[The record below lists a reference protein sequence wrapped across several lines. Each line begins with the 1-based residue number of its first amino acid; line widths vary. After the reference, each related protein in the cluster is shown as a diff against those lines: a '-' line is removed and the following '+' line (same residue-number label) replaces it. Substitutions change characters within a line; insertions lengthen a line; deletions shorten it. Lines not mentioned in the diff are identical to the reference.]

1 MNRHPRR
8 VFLAALAG
16 SATSLAVASAQKREP
31 AGDIGTHSKRSRCGI
46 LPLPDDQTAF
56 ECGGREVLRW
66 HFGAHYPRP
75 FFYPFVGPSG
85 VSLTRM
91 GHPGAPDHD
100 HHRSIWFAHRDVA
113 GSDFWSDNTEYRI
126 RQKQWLCYEEGDAQ
140 AMMAVRLGWYAG
152 TPAREL
158 MEQTLVAILRPLEH
172 GEQTLELQSTFVP
185 TTEAIRLGK
194 TNFGFLA
201 VRVARSISEYF
212 GGGRLSDS
220 QGRETEA
227 AIFGQRASWVDY
239 SGTIR
244 GATVEGITYFDHPD
258 NPGFPSKWHVRED
271 GWMGASLCMDEE
283 RTLEPGQ
290 PLRLRYLLH
299 AHRGGNDGA
308 RAARIAEEFAR
319 APLFTVTPS
328 KAKHR
333 QFELKPADSFLD

>member
-8 VFLAALAG
+8 HFLASTIG
-16 SATSLAVASAQKREP
+16 SAVSLAVASAQRLEP
-31 AGDIGTHSKRSRCGI
+31 AGDGAAGFKGARCRV
-46 LPLPDDQTAF
+46 LPLPDYQTAV
-56 ECGGREVLRW
+56 EYGGREMLRW

-85 VSLTRM
+85 VPLTRM

-113 GSDFWSDNTEYRI
+113 GSDFWSENTENRI
-126 RQKQWLCYEEGDAQ
+126 RQKQWLCYEDGDDQ

-158 MEQTLVAILRPLEH
+158 MEQTLVAILRPREH
-172 GEQTLELQSTFVP
+172 GEQSLELQSTFVP
-185 TTEAIRLGK
+185 TNEAVRLGK

-212 GGGRLSDS
+212 GGGRLRDS
-220 QGRETEA
+220 EGRETEA

-239 SGTIR
+239 SGPIDD
-244 GATVEGITYFDHPD
+244 ATVEGITYFDHPD
-258 NPGFPSKWHVRED
+258 NPGFPTPWHVRED
-271 GWMGASLCMDEE
+271 GWMGASFCMSEE
-283 RTLEPGQ
+283 RWIEPGQ

-299 AHRGGNDGA
+299 AHGGRVDA
-308 RAARIAEEFAR
+308 VRAARIAEEFSR
-319 APLFTVTPS
+319 APFFTVTPS

-333 QFELKPADSFLD
+333 QFELDPGGSF